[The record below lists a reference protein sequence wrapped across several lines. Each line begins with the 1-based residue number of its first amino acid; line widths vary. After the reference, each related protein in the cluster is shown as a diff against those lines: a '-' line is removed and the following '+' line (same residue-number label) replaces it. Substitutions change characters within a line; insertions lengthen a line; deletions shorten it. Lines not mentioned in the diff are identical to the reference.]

1 MGTYPW
7 KTLPTQVSSQNRV
20 ALPSLIKK
28 VPLVKTS
35 SLIFISPLQK
45 WESYSLALT
54 YVKDLNRKYL
64 FFSNSCHIP
73 SVLSKFTIH
82 FARRHLF
89 CIWRSKM
96 PKPPWSL
103 GPQRMSHL
111 ASRYLCFSE
120 DPCQKN
126 LDLKL
131 SRFFKTPFRI
141 SKKDIMN
148 MGRLLSTEFSRTN
161 HAP

>member
-1 MGTYPW
+1 MRISHNIIKRWIPILERHIAYPSVFP
-7 KTLPTQVSSQNRV
+7 KPRG
-20 ALPSLIKK
+20 KK
-28 VPLVKTS
+28 VPLVKIS
-35 SLIFISPLQK
+35 YLIFISPLQK
-45 WESYSLALT
+45 WESYGLALT
-54 YVKDLNRKYL
+54 CVKDLDRKYL

-103 GPQRMSHL
+103 GRQRMSHL

-120 DPCQKN
+120 DPCQKESWSEMIKIFQN
-126 LDLKL
+126 
-131 SRFFKTPFRI
+131 SFWNFKKEHHEHGKTAKHWI
-141 SKKDIMN
+141 
-148 MGRLLSTEFSRTN
+148 
-161 HAP
+161 